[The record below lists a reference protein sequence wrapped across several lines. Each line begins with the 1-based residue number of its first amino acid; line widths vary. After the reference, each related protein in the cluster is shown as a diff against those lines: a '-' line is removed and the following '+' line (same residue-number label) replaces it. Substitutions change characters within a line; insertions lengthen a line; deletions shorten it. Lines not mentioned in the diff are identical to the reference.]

1 MIRKFKLPYALVA
14 FCGLFCLLG
23 CSDPIG
29 EEMSAVTSSEQR
41 STKTEARNVATR
53 FYYYRGEKLF
63 LTPTFEKV
71 FVVYRDISSFSSEKR
86 SDAIFSGSVLS
97 AETPSG
103 GGVPNAIESGLGWA
117 VVPTTSL
124 QKLSSNDI
132 VYRTSTLKDSSGEE
146 YGLGYTVYVKLKT
159 PRDETFLRNLAKTYG
174 LTVVRQNEFMP
185 LWFVLSC
192 LYAPGDRDALDYANL
207 FAETKR
213 FEASEPDL
221 FPLRSMLNTTLDDPL
236 YHFQWGLNNTGQRNG
251 TLGVDISYENA
262 RLITAG
268 SKDIVVAVIDEGVD
282 LTHPDLNLFSR
293 SYDAVSRTSPCK
305 IYGSHGTACAG
316 IIGARCSNSL
326 GISGIA
332 PECPILPISINFSDR
347 VGIYEAISNAF
358 NFAVEQGVAVI
369 SNSWGGSGSAGMS
382 ILEDAI
388 RRSLNTG
395 RNGLGCIVVFATGN
409 EDLAEISYPARAIS
423 EVLAVGAMD
432 PNGNRKRP
440 MAFDNIDW
448 GSNYGEGL
456 DLIAPG
462 VFIPTTD
469 IQGYRGYDPSDYFL
483 EFNGT
488 SSACPH
494 VAGVA
499 ALVLSKYPFLNRSEV
514 NEILCKSAV
523 KIPAYDFSR
532 QDKYGDWNNEVG
544 YGRLDAYSA
553 LLTASTYNDEGVVS
567 FQNKQVYSDVSVS
580 GGRIVSDHVKVFS
593 NGYLTFKYDRELT
606 IDAPFDIEYGGQ
618 VSIL

>member
-1 MIRKFKLPYALVA
+1 MIRRFKLPYALVA

-221 FPLRSMLNTTLDDPL
+221 FPLRSLLNTTLET
-236 YHFQWGLNNTGQRNG
+236 F
-251 TLGVDISYENA
+251 A
-262 RLITAG
+262 R
-268 SKDIVVAVIDEGVD
+268 
-282 LTHPDLNLFSR
+282 
-293 SYDAVSRTSPCK
+293 
-305 IYGSHGTACAG
+305 
-316 IIGARCSNSL
+316 
-326 GISGIA
+326 
-332 PECPILPISINFSDR
+332 
-347 VGIYEAISNAF
+347 
-358 NFAVEQGVAVI
+358 
-369 SNSWGGSGSAGMS
+369 
-382 ILEDAI
+382 
-388 RRSLNTG
+388 
-395 RNGLGCIVVFATGN
+395 
-409 EDLAEISYPARAIS
+409 
-423 EVLAVGAMD
+423 
-432 PNGNRKRP
+432 
-440 MAFDNIDW
+440 
-448 GSNYGEGL
+448 
-456 DLIAPG
+456 
-462 VFIPTTD
+462 
-469 IQGYRGYDPSDYFL
+469 
-483 EFNGT
+483 
-488 SSACPH
+488 
-494 VAGVA
+494 
-499 ALVLSKYPFLNRSEV
+499 
-514 NEILCKSAV
+514 
-523 KIPAYDFSR
+523 
-532 QDKYGDWNNEVG
+532 
-544 YGRLDAYSA
+544 
-553 LLTASTYNDEGVVS
+553 
-567 FQNKQVYSDVSVS
+567 
-580 GGRIVSDHVKVFS
+580 
-593 NGYLTFKYDRELT
+593 
-606 IDAPFDIEYGGQ
+606 
-618 VSIL
+618 